1 MAERVLPLA
10 LASAA
15 AVLIAACSA
24 RTPEPAP
31 SPASTPAAAPAAAPA
46 TGAPVLPVRAVPG
59 ERLIFA
65 ESAQGARSLR
75 PGDIPPERLAEVVPR
90 IARLRVVPAALA
102 LRPGDSLD
110 LRDALRVIA
119 LDFDG
124 RALGSLPQFDRRF
137 PGGSTVVRA
146 SLPHRIVGVAEGEA
160 SVTVSVPRAHWT
172 GDADARPSATVPVRV
187 SRDAPPSAMLRNPL
201 TEMLGSGRGG
211 GYSSCDVRE
220 RPIGL
225 PGRVPFRAPPTA
237 DIDCAQVEA
246 RETVGG
252 TERRWV
258 RAFVLTRNPDP
269 SIAMR
274 PMPDPFDRRAAQ
286 AASDSVFDAMRRLQ
300 REAQERGRIH
310 IGGGITN
317 GVLQEGFELSQGF
330 DTIFVAG
337 RVLEIPWSDST
348 LVVLVDRDRGTAG
361 PTVARHLI
369 KVELPD
375 AYWPKQWMNGD
386 TTFFVRPSRAPTL
399 LRAALSGI
407 PGIERFLP

>member
-1 MAERVLPLA
+1 MSERILPLA
-10 LASAA
+10 VASAA
-15 AVLIAACSA
+15 ALVIAACSSRA
-24 RTPEPAP
+24 PQPAPEPEI
-31 SPASTPAAAPAAAPA
+31 TPAAAPAP
-46 TGAPVLPVRAVPG
+46 TVRAVPG
-59 ERLIFA
+59 ERRVFA
-65 ESAQGARSLR
+65 ESAQGPRDLR
-75 PGDIPPERLAEVVPR
+75 PGDIPPERLREVVPR
-90 IARLRVVPAALA
+90 IARLRAVPASLA

-137 PGGSTVVRA
+137 PGSTVVRA

-160 SVTVSVPRAHWT
+160 SVTVSVPQMHWT
-172 GDADARPSATVPVRV
+172 GDAEARPSVTVPLRV
-187 SRDAPPSAMLRNPL
+187 SRDAPPAQFLRDPL
-201 TEMLGSGRGG
+201 IAALGSGRGG
-211 GYSSCDVRE
+211 GYSGCTLFE

-252 TERRWV
+252 SERRWV
-258 RAFVLTRNPDP
+258 RAFVLTRRPDP
-269 SIAMR
+269 SRALR

-300 REAQERGRIH
+300 RDAQERGRIH
-310 IGGGITN
+310 IGGGISN
-317 GVLQEGFELSQGF
+317 GVLHQGLELSQGF

-337 RVLEIPWSDST
+337 RILDVPWSDST
-348 LVVLVDRDRGTAG
+348 LVVLVDEDRGTAE
-361 PTVARHLI
+361 PTVAHHRI
-369 KVELPD
+369 KLELPD
-375 AYWPKQWMNGD
+375 DYWPKQWTNGD

>member
-1 MAERVLPLA
+1 MAERFLPLA

-31 SPASTPAAAPAAAPA
+31 EPAPTPAAASAP
-46 TGAPVLPVRAVPG
+46 GDPMLPVRGVMG
-59 ERLIFA
+59 ERRVFA
-65 ESAQGARSLR
+65 ESAQGPRDLR
-75 PGDIPPERLAEVVPR
+75 PGDIPPERLREVVPR
-90 IARLRVVPAALA
+90 IARLRAVPASLA

-137 PGGSTVVRA
+137 PGSTVVRA

-160 SVTVSVPRAHWT
+160 SVTVSVPQMHWT
-172 GDADARPSATVPVRV
+172 GDADARPSVTVPVRV
-187 SRDAPPSAMLRNPL
+187 SRDAPPSRSLRDPL
-201 TEMLGSGRGG
+201 IAAFGSGRGG
-211 GYSSCDVRE
+211 GYGSCDVRE

-258 RAFVLTRNPDP
+258 RAFVLMRRPDP
-269 SIAMR
+269 SRALR
-274 PMPDPFDRRAAQ
+274 AAPDPFDRRAAQ
-286 AASDSVFDAMRRLQ
+286 AAADSDYVAMLRVQ
-300 REAQERGRIH
+300 REAQERGRFH
-310 IGGGITN
+310 VGGGVTN
-317 GVLQEGFELSQGF
+317 GVLQEGFELSPGF
-330 DTIFVAG
+330 DTIFIAG
-337 RVLEIPWSDST
+337 RVLDVPWSDST
-348 LVVLVDRDRGTAG
+348 LVVLVDQDRGTAG
-361 PTVARHLI
+361 PTVAQHFI

-375 AYWPKQWMNGD
+375 DYWPKQWTNGD